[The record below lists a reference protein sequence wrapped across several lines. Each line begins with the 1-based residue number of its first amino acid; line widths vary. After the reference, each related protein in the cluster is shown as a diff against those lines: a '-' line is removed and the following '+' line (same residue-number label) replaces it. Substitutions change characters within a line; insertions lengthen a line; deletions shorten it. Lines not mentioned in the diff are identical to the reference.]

1 MSSVGLMTALA
12 ATFCY
17 GQSSLANQTVKWDDY
32 TFKFQSTGQ
41 MAQVFGSDG
50 KVAGT
55 ILMMNGD
62 LQVLP
67 LPGTDEEKLKK
78 SFADWKSFYAR
89 SHSGGGSSGG
99 GAAAPGASVSGPSS
113 GGMAAAATSGSGG
126 GPSVP
131 CPTTY
136 GAFYFDGTAWKTLL
150 MAVPM
155 PKERD
160 VSLKQGFKDIGK
172 NPLNPRAGQMVV
184 TRYKDPAAPVTVGAS
199 PSFCIA
205 ISPSFNP
212 SQILIGTVDVKK
224 DHREV
229 EQAVSSRDSWLP
241 PNRVEPVD
249 IKRISDTVVVVT
261 PKTPLPPG
269 QYVLGGPPMVA
280 IYDFGVQAG
289 Q

>member
-1 MSSVGLMTALA
+1 
-12 ATFCY
+12 
-17 GQSSLANQTVKWDDY
+17 
-32 TFKFQSTGQ
+32 
-41 MAQVFGSDG
+41 VFGSDG
-50 KVAGT
+50 KIAGT

-78 SFADWKSFYAR
+78 SFADWKTFYAR
-89 SHSGGGSSGG
+89 SHSTAGSSNSGAAAEPGASVNGPSAGARAAAASSGG
-99 GAAAPGASVSGPSS
+99 GGVPS
-113 GGMAAAATSGSGG
+113 T
-126 GPSVP
+126 P
-131 CPTTY
+131 CPSTY

-184 TRYKDPAAPVTVGAS
+184 TRYKEPAAPVTVGPS

-212 SQILIGTVDVKK
+212 SQIAIGTVDVKK

-241 PNRVEPVD
+241 PNRVQPVD

-261 PKTPLPPG
+261 PKTPLSPG

-280 IYDFGVQAG
+280 IYDFGVQ
-289 Q
+289 